1 MAGALQAQV
10 LLPFTHQ
17 QPDVPR
23 PEEVLVYYSSD
34 NRRGLWRYWT
44 GGWQEPGQPSGYG
57 EGGILQTLAINR
69 RFDWNAGGS
78 DDRNGSVSVFN
89 GFGGREF
96 YVGVKTDTDG
106 RYLDFDSA
114 VGYNFSTGS
123 EDDGMPGTLSP
134 ANSGGNDI
142 EAYPG
147 SYPLSYGIWFKYKKA
162 NNNDSNVR
170 QTIGNLSD
178 GNPPSGQVK
187 VGFYFQDS
195 DMKLRA
201 VRRDSSGNFTVAKTF
216 SYVFSENTLT
226 CVVLT
231 MSTGGNIK
239 LYVDG
244 SLEDSYTESN
254 TINEV
259 GYVLGSFQFGSVSDS
274 AYTTG
279 TWCGKWYKSCWWKIE
294 LSSTEADTFYDN
306 GSKSPARWAGT

>member
-34 NRRGLWRYWT
+34 NRRGLWRYWD
-44 GGWQEPGQPSGYG
+44 GGWQEPGQPAGYG
-57 EGGILQTLAINR
+57 GGGLLQTLAINR
-69 RFDWNAGGS
+69 RFDWNAGGGN
-78 DDRNGSVSVFN
+78 DRNGSVGVFN
-89 GFGGREF
+89 WGLGGRDF

-106 RYLDFDSA
+106 RYIDFDSS
-114 VGYNFSTGS
+114 VGFNFSTAS
-123 EDDGMPGTLSP
+123 QDDGIPGTLAP
-134 ANSGGNDI
+134 ANSGGQDI
-142 EAYPG
+142 QAYPG

-170 QTIGNLSD
+170 QAIAGLAFG

-187 VGFYFQDS
+187 LGFYFQDS

-231 MSTGGNIK
+231 MTTGGNIK

-254 TINEV
+254 TIDDV
-259 GYVLGSFQFGSVSDS
+259 GFWLGSLGTIGDDA

-279 TWCGKWYKSCWWKIE
+279 SWCGKWYKSCWWKIV
-294 LSSTEADTFYDN
+294 LSSTEVNTFYDN
-306 GSKSPARWAGT
+306 GTKSPAGT